1 MDWLLVTGPFLY
13 WTRLVCVC
21 VVGLRRKIPK
31 IKEGGKGG
39 EKESA
44 PQPKCVDAKQKWNP
58 NNRERA
64 RDYIG
69 LDKDDIQNALG
80 FLSDG
85 QNFLS
90 SPLVLFF
97 YLIYF
102 PGRFPRPFS
111 TRYFISQ
118 PNALPGLQRLPGNFQ
133 LVIIAPRR
141 LSKAPSTKATNDTSA
156 KVPLYSQSLC
166 TGGNNIITS
175 FFGGK
180 IKFVCSL
187 IDRPLSIM

>member
-58 NNRERA
+58 NNREREPETILGWTRTTFKTLLA
-64 RDYIG
+64 F
-69 LDKDDIQNALG
+69 LATDKTF
-80 FLSDG
+80 FL
-85 QNFLS
+85 FF
-90 SPLVLFF
+90 PLVLFF

-102 PGRFPRPFS
+102 SGRFPRPFS

-166 TGGNNIITS
+166 TEATI
-175 FFGGK
+175 
-180 IKFVCSL
+180 
-187 IDRPLSIM
+187 